1 VFDGGDETGEC
12 GGLPGSVLRWEGY
25 GPLEW
30 VGRRGLTKRERFE
43 ETVLPHLDSAH
54 NLARWILRDERDA
67 EDVTQEACLRAYQF
81 FEGFRGGNA
90 KAWLLAI
97 VRNTTSTWL
106 EKNRGVKLTPFEEEV
121 HGTLDEHRSSG
132 DATGPE
138 AALLQ
143 SADRE
148 MLQRALEELPP
159 AYREAL
165 VLRELEGLSYKEIS
179 AVAEV
184 PLGTVMSRLAR
195 GRTLLRQRL
204 VERVAGKAAR

>member
-1 VFDGGDETGEC
+1 M
-12 GGLPGSVLRWEGY
+12 
-25 GPLEW
+25 
-30 VGRRGLTKRERFE
+30 
-43 ETVLPHLDSAH
+43 LPHLDSAH

-97 VRNTTSTWL
+97 VRNTSATWL
-106 EKNRGVKLTPFEEEV
+106 EKNRRREMSPFDEEV
-121 HGTLDEHRSSG
+121 HGAPDGPAPSVSE
-132 DATGPE
+132 APGPE

-148 MLQRALEELPP
+148 MVQRALEELPA

-184 PLGTVMSRLAR
+184 PLGTVMSRLSRAR
-195 GRTLLRQRL
+195 EQLRRDL
-204 VERVAGKAAR
+204 IERVGRQ

>member
-1 VFDGGDETGEC
+1 
-12 GGLPGSVLRWEGY
+12 
-25 GPLEW
+25 
-30 VGRRGLTKRERFE
+30 
-43 ETVLPHLDSAH
+43 VLPHIDSAH
-54 NLARWILRDERDA
+54 NLARWILHDERDA

-97 VRNTTSTWL
+97 VRNASITWL
-106 EKNRGVKLTPFEEEV
+106 EKNRRKDMSPFDEEV
-121 HGTLDEHRSSG
+121 HGAPDGPAPSIG
-132 DATGPE
+132 QAPGPE
-138 AALLQ
+138 AALLE

-148 MLQRALEELPP
+148 MVQRALEELPA

-195 GRTLLRQRL
+195 GRGLLRQRL
-204 VERVAGKAAR
+204 VERLAGRGSR